1 MKEIR
6 ICIVCGSKF
15 LKQIRKDSKA
25 DLCSANCRAKYSLR
39 KNQGLPISN
48 IEFEKGKAE
57 RRRKAN
63 FLKDPSVKI
72 LPLTKT
78 EEDGSAYLCNRADCR
93 YRAHNNPHTCDYMLI
108 TGKDEDARLRIA
120 TDICRERGS
129 RHCPHGPQWN
139 EKLLWLT
146 FLSIYIK
153 PALLMR
159 RL

>member
-25 DLCSANCRAKYSLR
+25 DLCSANCRNKYRLR
-39 KNQGLPISN
+39 KDMGLPVNN

-57 RRRKAN
+57 RRKNTN

-72 LPLTKT
+72 LPLTKD

-93 YRAHNNPHTCDYMLI
+93 YRAHNSPYTCDYMLI
-108 TGKDEDARLRIA
+108 TGKGRGCSVEDCTRYLPGKRIP
-120 TDICRERGS
+120 TLPTWPTVE
-129 RHCPHGPQWN
+129 
-139 EKLLWLT
+139 
-146 FLSIYIK
+146 
-153 PALLMR
+153 
-159 RL
+159 